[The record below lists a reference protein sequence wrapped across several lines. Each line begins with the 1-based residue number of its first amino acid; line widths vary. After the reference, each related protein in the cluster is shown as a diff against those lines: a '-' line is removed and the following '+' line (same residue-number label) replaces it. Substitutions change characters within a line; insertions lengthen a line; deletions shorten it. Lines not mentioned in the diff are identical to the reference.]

1 METKNKIP
9 YRKLILDYFDIEIY
23 DEYREDAQFEVYET
37 TTADGYGV
45 YVAKQAQDPEIV
57 SENVHYYDHELP
69 EIVRDIIEGG
79 STTMYID
86 DEVDQSIYLDE
97 IFEEIFAD
105 NYEDILDGLKDQLV
119 EENENAERGLGELI
133 ELIEKEYE

>member
-9 YRKLILDYFDIEIY
+9 YRKLILDYFDTEIY

-69 EIVRDIIEGG
+69 EIIRDIIEGG
-79 STTMYID
+79 GTTMYID

-97 IFEEIFAD
+97 IFEEILAD
-105 NYEDILDGLKDQLV
+105 NYENILDGLKDQLA
-119 EENENAERGLGELI
+119 EENESADNKLGNII